1 MGGGCP
7 LTVSLVL
14 SVLSEDVCVAFSFE
28 SSMLYSK
35 WHVKLNMSDMRV
47 RVNRKCEMVS

>member
-14 SVLSEDVCVAFSFE
+14 SVLSEDACVAFSFE
-28 SSMLYSK
+28 ASILHGRWHIK
-35 WHVKLNMSDMRV
+35 WNVSNQRV
-47 RVNRKCEMVS
+47 QVNCKSGIL